1 MDFFSTRMMTIEI
14 KLLYNCFKKDIKYLL
29 KRKEET
35 YMNKKKI
42 VGLISLLIV
51 IIGLVIVIPMYI
63 NRLDTSKVD
72 KIAKIVG
79 SDKGIR
85 ENFDNVWMEQTDK
98 SNRQQFDLNLS
109 AKPSFTSLSD
119 EEKLLT
125 IGKAMEIAQR
135 NSNLNKINCGKDKIC
150 SIKQI
155 LILPNKND
163 KVASYSIQYDPL
175 NNPEE
180 NILTVYTYKNDDP
193 KTNTFESREV
203 TYNENAD
210 DPFNKENSSETP
222 IAIGMSKQDV
232 LNLNKWGKPKDIN
245 KTTTSFGT
253 TEQWVYSTSRY
264 LYFENGELTAI
275 QE

>member
-1 MDFFSTRMMTIEI
+1 MT
-14 KLLYNCFKKDIKYLL
+14 
-29 KRKEET
+29 
-35 YMNKKKI
+35 KKKI
-42 VGLISLLIV
+42 IGLVSLLIV
-51 IIGLVIVIPMYI
+51 FIGLAIVIPMYI
-63 NRLDTSKVD
+63 NRLDTSKLD
-72 KIAKIVG
+72 KIAEIVG
-79 SDKGIR
+79 SDKEVR
-85 ENFDNVWMEQTDK
+85 KNFDNVWMEQTDK
-98 SNRQQFDLNLS
+98 SNDQQFDLNLS

-163 KVASYSIQYDPL
+163 KVTSYSIQYDPL

-180 NILTVYTYKNDDP
+180 NTLMVYTYKNDDP

-210 DPFNKENSSETP
+210 DSFNEEDSSETP
-222 IAIGMSKQDV
+222 IAIGMTKQDV
-232 LNLNKWGKPKDIN
+232 LNLNKWGKPKDVN
-245 KTTTSFGT
+245 KTTTSYGT
-253 TEQWVYSTSRY
+253 SEQWVYSTSRY
-264 LYFENGELTAI
+264 LYFENGELRAI
-275 QE
+275 QN